1 MIEDYIF
8 LVVRFSLIVFLMVGN
23 YLYDDELLNENLIV
37 NIIQLLAKDIDH
49 NGRGIQEINSY
60 LRKNGFFSLNFVRT
74 LI

>member
-1 MIEDYIF
+1 
-8 LVVRFSLIVFLMVGN
+8 MVGN